1 MVNNK
6 IKILLVLCIPVIIIL
21 WFYYSNNNN
30 QVVSKSVTNEQSK
43 DIDID
48 LNVNEKQDLK
58 QTDNLQSKQT
68 ELAGRVS
75 EEALAL
81 TDILKTPNQ
90 AEVKSDWSR
99 FYGCS
104 NYKERQNREVCT
116 DGIYAA
122 DNLDE
127 ALWMARQGYPTRDM
141 LTLLDYEENESL
153 LKELAEENNTAA
165 QGLLAIKYQKEK
177 KVKDAAYWAASFKV
191 GSPPNLSFPY
201 RLSGMASMNNLP
213 DPVALADIYIAG
225 ILGDTRVNELGDMHP
240 NTRPMMPRMAMEL
253 AYQRLIEQF
262 GSYDLIPRD
271 PKP

>member
-1 MVNNK
+1 MDNNK
-6 IKILLVLCIPVIIIL
+6 IKILFALCLLTVGFI
-21 WFYYSNNNN
+21 WFYHANNK
-30 QVVSKSVTNEQSK
+30 QTDKKSSSNEQLTI
-43 DIDID
+43 IDND
-48 LNVNEKQDLK
+48 SMGNEKQDLK
-58 QTDNLQSKQT
+58 QTDSVQSKQND
-68 ELAGRVS
+68 LAGRVS

-81 TDILKTPNQ
+81 TYMLKTPSQ
-90 AEVKSDWSR
+90 PEVKSDWSR

-141 LTLLDYEENESL
+141 LALLNYEENESL
-153 LKELAEENNTAA
+153 LKELAEENITAA
-165 QGLLAIKYQKEK
+165 QGLLAIKYQNEK
-177 KVKDAAYWAASFKV
+177 KAKDAAYWAASFKV

-201 RLSGMASMNNLP
+201 RLSGMVSMNNLP
-213 DPVALADIYIAG
+213 DPAALADIYIAG